1 MYLCI
6 FRWPWVDL
14 RVITSEPQVSPA
26 KLKLLMHS
34 ISKLENT
41 DLINFDYPQQNAA
54 GATCTAKAWAKTPL
68 FLDYLEKSIVIAR
81 IKQLLIE
88 KDAALVAHY
97 YVDGDIQDLAME
109 TGGCVADSLEMARF
123 GKNHSAKNLIVA
135 GVRFMGETAKILSPE
150 KRVLMPDLDATCS
163 LDLGCD
169 ANDFAAFRA
178 LHPDRVV
185 VVYANTSAAVKAQAD
200 WMVTSSCALAIV
212 HQLKLEGK
220 KILWAPD
227 RHLGRYIQEQTG
239 ADMLLWNGACIV
251 HDEFKAVE
259 LKILKAA
266 HPNAMI
272 LVHPESPQAV
282 VDLADVVGSTS
293 AMIKAV
299 VAGTVEEYIVATDKG
314 ILHRMHQLA
323 PNKVLIEAP
332 TAGNSATCKS
342 CAHCPWMAMNGLQGI
357 LNCLENTSGEIFIE
371 EATRVQ
377 ALACIE
383 RMLDF
388 TKNHPDLLAKAQHG
402 FVKNIGA
409 A

>member
-1 MYLCI
+1 MNS
-6 FRWPWVDL
+6 V
-14 RVITSEPQVSPA
+14 TSTPIA
-26 KLKLLMHS
+26 
-34 ISKLENT
+34 
-41 DLINFDYPQQNAA
+41 FDYHQQNAA
-54 GATCTAKAWAKTPL
+54 GSTRTAQAWAKTPPQL
-68 FLDYLEKSIVIAR
+68 HGSEKATVIAR

-88 KDAALVAHY
+88 KNAALVAHY
-97 YVDGDIQDLAME
+97 YVDGDIQDLAIE
-109 TGGCVADSLEMARF
+109 TGGFVSDSLEMARF

-135 GVRFMGETAKILSPE
+135 GVRFMGESAKILSPE
-150 KRVLMPDLDATCS
+150 KRVFMPDLEATCS

-169 ANDFAAFRA
+169 AADFAAFRA

-212 HQLKLEGK
+212 HQLKLDGK

-259 LKILKAA
+259 LEMLIAS
-266 HPNAMI
+266 HPNAMV

-299 VAGTVEEYIVATDKG
+299 VEGNAKEYIIATDNG
-314 ILHRMHQLA
+314 ILHRMRQLA
-323 PNKVLIEAP
+323 PNKILIEAP

-357 LNCLENTSGEIFIE
+357 LNCLENTSGEITIPE
-371 EATRVQ
+371 ETRVK
-377 ALACIE
+377 ALDCIE
-383 RMLDF
+383 HMLNF

-402 FVKNIGA
+402 FVKNIGSA
-409 A
+409 

>member
-1 MYLCI
+1 MI
-6 FRWPWVDL
+6 D
-14 RVITSEPQVSPA
+14 TSSTPIQ
-26 KLKLLMHS
+26 
-34 ISKLENT
+34 
-41 DLINFDYPQQNAA
+41 FDYPQQDST
-54 GATCTAKAWAKTPL
+54 GLTCTAQAWAKTPQPL
-68 FLDYLEKSIVIAR
+68 SALEKPQVIE
-81 IKQLLIE
+81 KVKTLLRE

-97 YVDGDIQDLAME
+97 YVDADIQDLALE

-123 GKNHSAKNLIVA
+123 GKNHPAKNLIVA

-150 KRVLMPDLDATCS
+150 KRVFMPDLDATCS
-163 LDLGCD
+163 LDLGCN
-169 ANDFAAFRA
+169 ATDFATFRA
-178 LHPDRVV
+178 AHPDRVV

-212 HQLKLEGK
+212 HQLKLENK

-251 HDEFKAVE
+251 HDEFKAIE
-259 LKILKAA
+259 LEMLKAQ

-299 VAGTVEEYIVATDKG
+299 VEGNATEYIVATDNG
-314 ILHRMHQLA
+314 ILHRMRQLA
-323 PNKVLIEAP
+323 PNKKLIEAP

-342 CAHCPWMAMNGLQGI
+342 CAHCPWMAMNGLVGI
-357 LNCLENTSGEIFIE
+357 VNCLENHVGEVFVE
-371 EATRVQ
+371 EPIRSQ
-377 ALACIE
+377 ALVCID

-402 FVKNIGA
+402 FVKNIGSA
-409 A
+409 